1 MYTTNGN
8 LHDTYRKNAVIAGVL
23 FIIGTG
29 SGVLSVILCS
39 PIWNAPDY
47 LVRLSA
53 HEDLIRLG
61 IILQFIMGIACAG
74 ISLALYPILK
84 KFSES
89 LAIGAVGFRLTE
101 NMLQI
106 LKAVGDITLLALS
119 GEFVRAGLPTSSY
132 FQGTGEIIRTAS
144 DWMINGP
151 ALICFAIG
159 ASMYYIVFYQ
169 HRLMPRWLSL
179 WGLVSLFLMMI
190 ASILVTTGI
199 IPSFGVIQV
208 TANLSILVQEMVF
221 ATWLIAKG
229 VNLSPV
235 TSVSLQPAMS

>member
-1 MYTTNGN
+1 MYTTNRS
-8 LHDTYRKNAVIAGVL
+8 LHDTYRRNAVIAGVL
-23 FIIGTG
+23 LIIGTT
-29 SGVLSVILCS
+29 SGVLSVMVS
-39 PIWNAPDY
+39 SSIWNAPDY
-47 LVRLSA
+47 LVQLTA
-53 HEDLIRLG
+53 HENLIRLG
-61 IILQFIMGIACAG
+61 SLLQFTMAVACAG
-74 ISLALYPILK
+74 ISVALYPILR
-84 KFSES
+84 KFSEG

-119 GEFVRAGLPTSSY
+119 GEFIKAGSSNASY
-132 FQGTGEIIRTAS
+132 LQGVGEIIRTAS

-169 HRLMPRWLSL
+169 HRLMPRCLPL
-179 WGLVSLFLMMI
+179 WGLVSLALMVI
-190 ASILVTTGI
+190 ASMLVATGM
-199 IPSFGVIQV
+199 IPSFGTVQV

-221 ATWLIAKG
+221 AGWLIAKG